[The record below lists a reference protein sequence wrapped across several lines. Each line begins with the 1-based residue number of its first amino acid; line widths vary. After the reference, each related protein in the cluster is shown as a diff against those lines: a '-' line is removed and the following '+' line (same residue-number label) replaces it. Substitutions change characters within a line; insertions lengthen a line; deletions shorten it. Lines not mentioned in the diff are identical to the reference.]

1 MSAVL
6 EMVKPQTKRPSQI
19 IYDVSWDEYEEL
31 LAAYLGKS
39 FPRFNYNDGVL
50 EVVMPNSVPH
60 EEENRTLA
68 RLFEFIA
75 VELEIDFRN
84 FGSATFKKK
93 DVRKGVEPDSCF
105 YIQSVKAI
113 EGRRDFTLEDAPPP
127 DLIIEADVTSSSLPR
142 FPIFAALGVPEVWRF
157 DSNDEQ
163 VRFYRLE
170 NGKYREIENSLAIP
184 ILTSRRTTEFL
195 EESRALSSTAW
206 AKRVR
211 EWTRGDERETAK

>member
-6 EMVKPQTKRPSQI
+6 EMVKPQTRRMSQI
-19 IYDVSWDEYEEL
+19 LYDVSWEEYEQL

-170 NGKYREIENSLAIP
+170 NGKYREIENSLALP
-184 ILTSRRTTEFL
+184 ILTSRRATEFL
-195 EESRALSSTAW
+195 EESRELSSTAW
-206 AKRVR
+206 VKRVR
-211 EWTRGDERETAK
+211 AWTRGKMETAK

>member
-6 EMVKPQTKRPSQI
+6 EMVKPQTRRPSQI
-19 IYDVSWDEYEEL
+19 LSDVSWEEYEEL
-31 LAAYLGKS
+31 LAAYSGKS

-60 EEENRTLA
+60 EEESRTLA
-68 RLFEFIA
+68 RLFEFVA

-105 YIQSVKAI
+105 YIQSVGAI

-142 FPIFAALGVPEVWRF
+142 FPIFAALGVPEIWRY
-157 DSNDEQ
+157 DSNDEC
-163 VRFYRLE
+163 VRFYRLD
-170 NGKYREIENSLAIP
+170 NGKYREIENSLSIP
-184 ILTSRRTTEFL
+184 ILTSLSATEFL
-195 EESRALSSTAW
+195 ENSRSVSSTAW
-206 AKRVR
+206 VKQVR
-211 EWTRGDERETAK
+211 EWTRERLAER

>member
-6 EMVKPQTKRPSQI
+6 EMVKPQTRRMSQI
-19 IYDVSWDEYEEL
+19 LYDVSWEEYEQL
-31 LAAYLGKS
+31 LAAYLGKQ

-50 EVVMPNSVPH
+50 EVVMPNSFPH
-60 EEENRTLA
+60 EEEKYILTKLVDI
-68 RLFEFIA
+68 IA
-75 VELEIDFRN
+75 EELEIDLRN

-113 EGRRDFTLEDAPPP
+113 EGRRDFTLEDAPP
-127 DLIIEADVTSSSLPR
+127 DLIIEADVTNSSLPR

-170 NGKYREIENSLAIP
+170 NGKYREIENSLAMP
-184 ILTSRRTTEFL
+184 ILTSRRATEFL
-195 EESRALSSTAW
+195 EESRELSSTTW
-206 AKRVR
+206 VKRVR
-211 EWTRGDERETAK
+211 EWTRGK